1 MATTDYT
8 YDTINRLSS
17 LIHKQGS
24 TTLAGYDYTYDG
36 LSRPTSI
43 DSETDGVS
51 TFTYDATSQL
61 TAADHSSQTDETY
74 AFDANGNRNSS
85 GFSTGTNNQTTE
97 SPDFTYTYDDEGNRT
112 SRTETA
118 TGAVTEYSWDYRNR
132 LTAVKDRAT
141 SGGSVVKQ
149 VDYEY
154 DAFNRL
160 VKRTYDADGAGSG
173 SATNQY
179 WVYDEG
185 INAVLRFEGSGAS
198 NVSHRYLWTN
208 EVDELIADEQIGSDT
223 LYGLRD
229 HLGTIR
235 DIANF
240 NEGTSVTSVTNH
252 RKYSAFGKL
261 VSESNTAV
269 DLIFGFTGKQLD
281 EATGMQHNLNRW
293 YDSDLGQWQSEDPI
307 GFNAG
312 DENLRRYVGNGS
324 VGRIDQDGLTWSEY
338 WTAFGQSYVDFVN
351 PWNGS
356 PPPVDGI
363 DSVLSWGTMGGQVV
377 GATAGAAVVGVA
389 AGTAIGTAAAVEIGI
404 TLPTIG
410 GGSGVVL
417 VGGGTAAVAG
427 TTTVTIS
434 GSTAVV
440 VGVGAGLIL
449 TSAGQGGGGGQG
461 GDGYP
466 DEYLDIVKDTRY
478 WIKKLED
485 AYDEHMGQGN
495 TEILTEINRQ
505 LILARKTLETALK
518 NLDDSF

>member
-1 MATTDYT
+1 LQRLKEIVQQGQSGGNSVTGKRATFAYNALSQRTNLVRFQTTGGVSNKVVTTDYT

-17 LIHKQGS
+17 LVHKQGS
-24 TTLAGYDYTYDG
+24 TILAGYDYTYDG

-61 TAADHSSQTDETY
+61 TAADHSSQTDESY
-74 AFDANGNRNSS
+74 GFDANGNRNSS
-85 GFSTGTNNQTTE
+85 GFTTGSNNRTTE

-132 LTAVKDRAT
+132 LTVVKDRTT

-160 VKRTYDADGAGSG
+160 VKRTYDADGAGYG
-173 SATNQY
+173 SATSQY

-185 INAVLRFEGSGAS
+185 INAVLQFDGSGAS
-198 NVSHRYLWTN
+198 NISHRYLWTN

-223 LYGLRD
+223 LYGLGD

-269 DLIFGFTGKQLD
+269 NLIFGFTGKQLD
-281 EATGMQHNLNRW
+281 EATGLQHNLNRW
-293 YDSDLGQWQSEDPI
+293 YDSDLGQWLSEDPI

-312 DENLRRYVGNGS
+312 DENVKRVGKK
-324 VGRIDQDGLTWSEY
+324 
-338 WTAFGQSYVDFVN
+338 GQ
-351 PWNGS
+351 
-356 PPPVDGI
+356 
-363 DSVLSWGTMGGQVV
+363 
-377 GATAGAAVVGVA
+377 A
-389 AGTAIGTAAAVEIGI
+389 
-404 TLPTIG
+404 
-410 GGSGVVL
+410 
-417 VGGGTAAVAG
+417 
-427 TTTVTIS
+427 
-434 GSTAVV
+434 
-440 VGVGAGLIL
+440 
-449 TSAGQGGGGGQG
+449 
-461 GDGYP
+461 
-466 DEYLDIVKDTRY
+466 
-478 WIKKLED
+478 
-485 AYDEHMGQGN
+485 
-495 TEILTEINRQ
+495 
-505 LILARKTLETALK
+505 
-518 NLDDSF
+518 